1 MIRRFADFFREGL
14 RNLLRH
20 KLRSALTL
28 LGVIF
33 GIAAVVAMQGIAAG
47 AQATVLRQIAGLG
60 LRNVIVDS
68 VLPTQQAQASSSS
81 SRSRRA
87 RLNFG
92 VTYRDAEQIQAAL
105 PEAAAARVH
114 RLTPRVYVNGRRA
127 QAQCAGVE
135 PVYFEL
141 MNGQVLEGVGFCDV
155 FEATRANVALINEE
169 FARGT
174 PGLERQAVGRT
185 LKLGKKYFE
194 IVGVVRVPAHMDQRR
209 VYIPYHTALHEFGNA
224 QVSSDTGSFNFTRAD
239 LGQLVLRM
247 PSEKQVEAALGVV
260 EGLLERNHAGNDDWS
275 VRVPLRELRNKQE
288 TQRIFNL
295 VLITIAAISLLV
307 GGIGIMNIMLASVS
321 ERIPEIGIR
330 RAVGAT
336 QRDVLGQF
344 LVETAT
350 LTALGGLLGSL
361 LGVVSVPLASRF
373 TGWPGMVTPGSLV
386 LALVVSVAVGLVF
399 GMAPAWR
406 ASRLDPGVALR
417 H

>member
-1 MIRRFADFFREGL
+1 MRRFLDFFQEGL

-20 KLRSALTL
+20 KMRSALTL

-47 AQATVLRQIAGLG
+47 AQATVLKQIAGLG

-68 VLPTQQAQASSSS
+68 VQPTQQSANPAAASRS
-81 SRSRRA
+81 SRRM

-92 VTYRDAEQIQAAL
+92 ITYRDADQLRAAL
-105 PEAAAARVH
+105 PQADVAQVH
-114 RLTPRVYVNGRRA
+114 RLTQRVYVEGRRA
-127 QAQCAGVE
+127 QAVAAGVE
-135 PVYFEL
+135 PLYFEL
-141 MNGQVLEGVGFCDV
+141 MNTSVVEGHLLTQAH
-155 FEATRANVALINEE
+155 EWTQANVAVINEA
-169 FARGT
+169 FAQAT
-174 PGLERQAVGRT
+174 PGLERQPIGRV
-185 LKLGKKYFE
+185 LKLGRRYFE
-194 IVGVVRVPAHMDQRR
+194 VIGVVRVPAHLEERR
-209 VYIPYHTALHEFGNA
+209 IYIPYETARREFGNA
-224 QVSSDTGSFNFTRAD
+224 QVSSDTGTFNYSRSD
-239 LGQLVLRM
+239 LGQLVLRL
-247 PSEKQVEAALGVV
+247 PQETEVEGAQSVV
-260 EGLLERNHAGNDDWS
+260 ESLLERNHPGTDDWS

-336 QRDVLGQF
+336 RRDVLAQF

-350 LTALGGLLGSL
+350 LTAMGGLLGSL
-361 LGVVSVPLASRF
+361 LGVVSVPIAARF
-373 TGWPGMVTPGSLV
+373 TGWPGLVTPSSILV
-386 LALVVSVAVGLVF
+386 ALVVSVGVGLVF